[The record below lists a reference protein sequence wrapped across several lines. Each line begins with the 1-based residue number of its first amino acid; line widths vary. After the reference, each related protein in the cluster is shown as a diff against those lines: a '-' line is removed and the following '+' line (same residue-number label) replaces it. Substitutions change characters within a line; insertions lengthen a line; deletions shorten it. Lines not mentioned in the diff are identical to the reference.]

1 MNIQNLLKQ
10 AQKMQQDVQKLQE
23 ELAKRSFEGT
33 AGGGAVVVSCTG
45 DHRFESLRIS
55 PDLIKEAAN
64 DTSLLED
71 LILSAVQQ
79 AIDASKEASAK
90 EMSKLTGGMGLPPG
104 MGF

>member
-1 MNIQNLLKQ
+1 MNIQHLLKQ
-10 AQKMQQDVQKLQE
+10 AQKVQQDVQKLQE
-23 ELAKRSFEGT
+23 ELAQRSFEGT
-33 AGGGAVVVSCTG
+33 AGGGAVTATCTG
-45 DHRFESLRIS
+45 DHRFESLKIS

-79 AIDASKEASAK
+79 AIDASKETSER
-90 EMSKLTGGMGLPPG
+90 EMKKLTGGMGLPPG